1 MRGRMQLALIKLNPM
16 THTERKMP
24 ENKPRNVVRRGLLL
38 ACILLVPGLVV
49 AAEPTA
55 KDVGNS
61 LWLAWLGICGAL
73 VFFMQAG
80 FALLECGM
88 SRAKN
93 TVNII
98 MKNFCDMATS
108 TLGFWAVGFGLMF
121 GMNQSGWIGAS
132 DFAMQSNDGAAM
144 MNFFYQL
151 MFAATCSTIVSGA
164 VAERMR
170 FSAYLIGAFI
180 ITLVIYPV
188 YGAWTWNDDG
198 WLAKLGFIDAAGSSV
213 VHAVGGWV
221 ALGAVLALGP
231 RLGRFSRKGE
241 VRDIPGHNLPMFALG
256 AFILW
261 FGWMGFN
268 GGSANRDFSDLAKI
282 LINTTLGPAAAVVG
296 ALVAMKLSGSP
307 ILMTRTINGAL
318 GGLVAIT
325 AGCKTMDPA
334 FALVAGFVAG
344 MLVPLAESWLLK
356 MQIDDVVGAIPVH
369 GACGVWGTLAAGAF
383 YSGDLFSVERILV
396 QFIGAVA
403 AMIWALPMGYIMFK
417 AIDMAVG
424 LRVNAQDEQR
434 GLDYAE
440 HFEAGYS
447 DITTSHVPPGPHAS
461 PTRDPA

>member
-1 MRGRMQLALIKLNPM
+1 
-16 THTERKMP
+16 
-24 ENKPRNVVRRGLLL
+24 
-38 ACILLVPGLVV
+38 
-49 AAEPTA
+49 
-55 KDVGNS
+55 
-61 LWLAWLGICGAL
+61 
-73 VFFMQAG
+73 
-80 FALLECGM
+80 
-88 SRAKN
+88 
-93 TVNII
+93 

-121 GMNQSGWIGAS
+121 GLNKTGWLGTS

-180 ITLVIYPV
+180 ITLIIYPV
-188 YGAWTWNDDG
+188 YGAWTWNTTG
-198 WLAKLGFIDAAGSSV
+198 WLAKLGFIDAAGSTV
-213 VHAVGGWV
+213 VHSVGGWI

-241 VRDIPGHNLPMFALG
+241 VRDIPGHNLPMVALG

-268 GGSANRDFSDLAKI
+268 GGSANHDFSDLARI
-282 LINTTLGPAAAVVG
+282 LINTTLGPSAGVIG
-296 ALVAMKLSGSP
+296 AFVAMKLSGSP

-325 AGCKTMDPA
+325 AGCKTMDPV
-334 FALVAGFVAG
+334 FAMVAGLVAGMV
-344 MLVPLAESWLLK
+344 VPMAESWLLR

-369 GACGVWGTLAAGAF
+369 GACGIWGTLAAGAF
-383 YSGDLFSVERILV
+383 YSGDLFSVERIMV
-396 QFIGAVA
+396 QFIGVVA
-403 AMIWALPMGYIMFK
+403 AMTWALPTGYLMFK
-417 AIDMAVG
+417 AIDAAVG
-424 LRVNAQDEQR
+424 LRVSAQDEQR

-447 DITTSHVPPGPHAS
+447 DFTTSQVPPGPHAA
-461 PTRDPA
+461 PTKDAA

>member
-1 MRGRMQLALIKLNPM
+1 MKHN
-16 THTERKMP
+16 ERKTHGARSGKSARIRMRLAMCISLAP
-24 ENKPRNVVRRGLLL
+24 GLLS
-38 ACILLVPGLVV
+38 
-49 AAEPTA
+49 AAELSPQA
-55 KDVGNS
+55 VNDS
-61 LWLAWLGICGAL
+61 LWLAWLGIAGTL

-80 FALLECGM
+80 FGLLECGM

-108 TLGFWAVGFGLMF
+108 TLGYWAVGFALMF
-121 GMNQSGWIGAS
+121 GANKSGYLGTTGFALQSDNGAL
-132 DFAMQSNDGAAM
+132 M

-164 VAERMR
+164 IAERMR
-170 FSAYLIGAFI
+170 FSAYLVGAFLI
-180 ITLVIYPV
+180 SVVIYPV
-188 YGAWTWNDDG
+188 YGAWTWNPDG

-213 VHAVGGWV
+213 VHSIGGWI
-221 ALGAVLALGP
+221 ALGAVLAVGP

-268 GGSANRDFSDLAKI
+268 GGSAHHDFSDLARI
-282 LINTTLGPAAAVVG
+282 LINTNLGPSAGVIG
-296 ALVAMKLSGSP
+296 AFVAMKVMGTPLM
-307 ILMTRTINGAL
+307 MTRTINGAL

-344 MLVPLAESWLLK
+344 MLAPAIEALLLRR
-356 MQIDDVVGAIPVH
+356 QIDDVVGAIPVH
-369 GACGVWGTLAAGAF
+369 AACGVWGTLAAGAF
-383 YSGDLFSVERILV
+383 YSGDLFNPHRIAV
-396 QFIGAVA
+396 QGIGVLA
-403 AMIWALPMGYIMFK
+403 ALLWALPTGYLMFK
-417 AIDMAVG
+417 AIDLTMG

-447 DITTSHVPPGPHAS
+447 DFTTSQVPPTKEA
-461 PTRDPA
+461 A